1 MAPLSL
7 TADPHRSI
15 TRLAYRCSSEGPSS
29 SRVGPRP
36 PVPNSHRPRA
46 HGALS
51 TPLPSAVG
59 ALSTPVKAAAS
70 RSRPILPPP
79 AGLRARAPSCA
90 CHPGSA
96 ARSMVSTRRS
106 ARRGGNG
113 PLAADGAPSELAPDA
128 PPPPS
133 VRRRQSRDASPPG
146 WPGRAREKASFV
158 ISNDDKLKQ
167 PVGAD
172 KQDRQGRDIVV
183 VEEPDEMD
191 EDSRSLEEPPGWLPD
206 GWIMEHYTSPV
217 SGYTFTSKM
226 ETIEYLFSGMEE
238 RMLESQGSHTWLPG
252 GWLIEVRAGGK
263 KMDKMYKFYFHPP
276 SGMRFLSKG
285 EVLRYVNEGKIS
297 ACDMDLLCDTSTD
310 DNILALVEFSPDG
323 LPDGWVKETIF
334 RKCNDGIRKDPY
346 YTDPISHRVFRTLK
360 SVLSYLGT
368 GEISKH
374 AYLPRRNVI
383 DMYSF
388 DKCADLPQSMLKRLK
403 AEGQTKHKSRRALVL
418 NKELP
423 NDQTSNHSLYRIMR
437 WLHCLGCSTAEG
449 GLTPKSDPKGNKFG
463 NEKGTSTH
471 EIGSETTIRR
481 RGRPK
486 KILKQTNESIS
497 DRDRRHNETK
507 HNEVKEEV
515 DIGVEEGMP
524 NGKTKEHTEMLEC
537 TTVIQELENNSSIAE
552 RNLSRRKGDES
563 DLVACPGLESQENG
577 RLTKAGEKAT
587 CTSVYKFYKRRC
599 SNQMLGSNKG

>member
-1 MAPLSL
+1 
-7 TADPHRSI
+7 
-15 TRLAYRCSSEGPSS
+15 
-29 SRVGPRP
+29 
-36 PVPNSHRPRA
+36 
-46 HGALS
+46 
-51 TPLPSAVG
+51 
-59 ALSTPVKAAAS
+59 
-70 RSRPILPPP
+70 
-79 AGLRARAPSCA
+79 
-90 CHPGSA
+90 
-96 ARSMVSTRRS
+96 MVSTRRS

-113 PLAADGAPSELAPDA
+113 PLPAEGAPSELSPAA
-128 PPPPS
+128 HPPPS
-133 VRRRQSRDASPPG
+133 VPRRQSRDASPPG
-146 WPGRAREKASFV
+146 WPGRAREKASLV
-158 ISNDDKLKQ
+158 ISNDDTLKQ
-167 PVGAD
+167 LVGAE
-172 KQDRQGRDIVV
+172 KQDGQGRDIVV

-191 EDSRSLEEPPGWLPD
+191 EGSRSLEEPPGWLPD
-206 GWIMEHYTSPV
+206 GWIMEVCCDDDSSIYRYYTSPV

-226 ETIEYLFSGMEE
+226 ETLEYLFSGMEE
-238 RMLESQGSHTWLPG
+238 RMLESQERTEDNELHGSHTWLPG

-276 SGMRFLSKG
+276 TGIRFLSKG

-297 ACDMDLLCDTSTD
+297 ACDMDVLCDTSTD
-310 DNILALVEFSPDG
+310 DNILAHVEFSPDG

-374 AYLPRRNVI
+374 AYSPRRNVI

-423 NDQTSNHSLYRIMR
+423 NDQTSNHS
-437 WLHCLGCSTAEG
+437 EG
-449 GLTPKSDPKGNKFG
+449 GLTPKSGPKGIKFG

-471 EIGSETTIRR
+471 VTVSETTRR
-481 RGRPK
+481 QRGRAK

-524 NGKTKEHTEMLEC
+524 NGKTKEHTEMSEC
-537 TTVIQELENNSSIAE
+537 TTVIQEVQNNSSIAE
-552 RNLSRRKGDES
+552 RNLSKRKGDKS
-563 DLVACPGLESQENG
+563 DLVAGLGLRSQENG
-577 RLTKAGEKAT
+577 RLTEAGEKAT
-587 CTSVYKFYKRRC
+587 CSSVHKFYKRRC

>member
-206 GWIMEHYTSPV
+206 GWIMEVCRDDDSSIYRHYTSPV

-310 DNILALVEFSPDG
+310 DN
-323 LPDGWVKETIF
+323 
-334 RKCNDGIRKDPY
+334 
-346 YTDPISHRVFRTLK
+346 
-360 SVLSYLGT
+360 
-368 GEISKH
+368 
-374 AYLPRRNVI
+374 
-383 DMYSF
+383 
-388 DKCADLPQSMLKRLK
+388 PQSMLKRLK

-423 NDQTSNHSLYRIMR
+423 NDQTSNHS
-437 WLHCLGCSTAEG
+437 EG

>member
-206 GWIMEHYTSPV
+206 GWIMEVCRDDDSSIYRHYTSPV

-263 KMDKMYKFYFHPP
+263 KMDKMYK
-276 SGMRFLSKG
+276 
-285 EVLRYVNEGKIS
+285 
-297 ACDMDLLCDTSTD
+297 
-310 DNILALVEFSPDG
+310 
-323 LPDGWVKETIF
+323 
-334 RKCNDGIRKDPY
+334 
-346 YTDPISHRVFRTLK
+346 
-360 SVLSYLGT
+360 
-368 GEISKH
+368 
-374 AYLPRRNVI
+374 
-383 DMYSF
+383 
-388 DKCADLPQSMLKRLK
+388 PQSMLKRLK